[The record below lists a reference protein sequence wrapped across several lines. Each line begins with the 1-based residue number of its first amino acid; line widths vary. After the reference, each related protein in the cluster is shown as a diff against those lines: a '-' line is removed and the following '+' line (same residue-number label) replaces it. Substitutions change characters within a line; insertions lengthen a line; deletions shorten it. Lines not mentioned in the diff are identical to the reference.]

1 MGSEAAG
8 KNAMPNLRC
17 TSCMAVG
24 GLLPYPKAIEIRT
37 SNLTCRLVELIFISP
52 YNYSVSK
59 LSRHASIRKL
69 ISEREIWSQDELRR
83 ALFRQ
88 GHRVTQATLSRDIHE
103 LGLVKASEGYKLPQG
118 EEAELS
124 LPSIERLI
132 QTFVY
137 DVVTAQNLVVIKTSS
152 GSAQPVSAAIDAE
165 EWEEVVGTIGGDDTI
180 LAIAPDTKSAE
191 KLAQRLRKLF
201 Q

>member
-1 MGSEAAG
+1 M
-8 KNAMPNLRC
+8 
-17 TSCMAVG
+17 
-24 GLLPYPKAIEIRT
+24 
-37 SNLTCRLVELIFISP
+37 
-52 YNYSVSK
+52 SK
-59 LSRHASIRKL
+59 LSRHAVIREL
-69 ISEREIWSQDELRR
+69 VYEREVASQDDLRR
-83 ALFRQ
+83 MLFRR

-103 LGLVKASEGYKLPQG
+103 LGLVKTSEGYKLPQG
-118 EEAELS
+118 EETDLS

-137 DVVTAQNLVVIKTSS
+137 DVKTAQNLVVIMTSA

-180 LAIAPDTKSAE
+180 LAIAPDVKAAE

-201 Q
+201 K